1 LNSLHLLGHP
11 DALDRDEVVEFVLS
25 CQHDNGGFGAAPGHD
40 AHLLYTVSA
49 VQVLVLCDAM
59 AILEERGKGD
69 RSPLPGSNGRESG
82 KLGVGRYLAG
92 LQNRETGT
100 FAGDEWGEEDTRFL
114 YAGMLAL
121 SLLETLHLVNVD
133 KAVDYIVSCANFD
146 GGYGASPGAE
156 SHAMQILVCVAALSV
171 LGRLD
176 AVSDIEKLGRWL
188 SERQVDGGGLNGR
201 PEKLEDV
208 CYSWWVAAS
217 LKIIG
222 KLHWIDESKLARYI
236 LECQVSSITCT
247 KRKNRTRGQIML
259 IRIPARTQ
267 SRAALQID
275 QGIWWMSSTPNL
287 ALPD

>member
-1 LNSLHLLGHP
+1 
-11 DALDRDEVVEFVLS
+11 
-25 CQHDNGGFGAAPGHD
+25 
-40 AHLLYTVSA
+40 
-49 VQVLVLCDAM
+49 M

-259 IRIPARTQ
+259 IRIPVRTQ
-267 SRAALQID
+267 RRAALQID